1 MNNISDT
8 KKPCPTTNLNKV
20 YLCPKGL
27 QTMHTIASLEPE
39 PQEPK
44 KFRKDNM
51 QADLHTTATKLDE
64 MANLFSIIKSLIE
77 NKGKFT
83 DQQVKQLAETGMYIC
98 EDWSDQVTRMETLLT
113 QEHKLYYH

>member
-1 MNNISDT
+1 
-8 KKPCPTTNLNKV
+8 
-20 YLCPKGL
+20 
-27 QTMHTIASLEPE
+27 MHTIASLEPE